1 MYETDTPNPTTLALA
16 KAMLA
21 DGGKVMMA
29 YGGSV
34 SDPAIQQTKRIF
46 QEEEVIDAD
55 TATTGDQ
62 ANAPGMDEQ
71 VSPMSAAIMG
81 AIVSAVIGVPN
92 IMSLANVYNFLTEEE
107 EEAHMAPVDPLTGE
121 IDEINLTEQEM
132 TDMGFFSEQAVA
144 EAPGKGAEEEISIS
158 NPESGGEDTGVGN
171 PGGGVGPDSE
181 AVGDPDSDS
190 GEASPSA
197 SGDDEGGPF

>member
-92 IMSLANVYNFLTEEE
+92 I
-107 EEAHMAPVDPLTGE
+107 
-121 IDEINLTEQEM
+121 
-132 TDMGFFSEQAVA
+132 
-144 EAPGKGAEEEISIS
+144 
-158 NPESGGEDTGVGN
+158 
-171 PGGGVGPDSE
+171 
-181 AVGDPDSDS
+181 
-190 GEASPSA
+190 
-197 SGDDEGGPF
+197 